1 MSNEICGD
9 AFDVD
14 YTMPHKFK
22 MQRDIPKL
30 LTKMMEAMGG
40 GQAELAKRLLGSEN
54 KQPNVSRWMKG
65 AEPKGK
71 NYQRI
76 MALAGILGVID
87 DSVNQPPK
95 NALHKNNPEANLI
108 GAEPDFDLDASAVV
122 PEIDVRAGASY
133 AGGFGQEEN
142 TIDQH
147 GNAVSRDAVRAN
159 WGIPTPFL
167 RDELHIRPDRAH
179 ILSVR
184 GDSMNDALF
193 DGDRAIIN
201 LDDRDVSQ
209 GGIFALLDD
218 NASVII
224 KQVEL
229 VRGSKSRRIR
239 CTSRNPVYAPF
250 ELDLDDP
257 VMIIGRVASKITRL

>member
-1 MSNEICGD
+1 MDETNTRLRQARQAAGFKSARAAAIRYNWTPSTYASHENGQTPVPRD
-9 AFDVD
+9 AAKAYAKAFKVDVAWLLNIEGSIN
-14 YTMPHKFK
+14 
-22 MQRDIPKL
+22 QPKKIGNRTDN
-30 LTKMMEAMGG
+30 LTVN
-40 GQAELAKRLLGSEN
+40 RL
-54 KQPNVSRWMKG
+54 G
-65 AEPKGK
+65 AEP
-71 NYQRI
+71 
-76 MALAGILGVID
+76 
-87 DSVNQPPK
+87 
-95 NALHKNNPEANLI
+95 HFE
-108 GAEPDFDLDASAVV
+108 LDAPATV

-133 AGGFGQEEN
+133 AGGFSQEEN

-147 GNAVSRDAVRAN
+147 GNSVSKDVVRVN
-159 WGIPTPFL
+159 WGIPAPFL
-167 RDELHIRPDRAH
+167 RDELHIRPGRAH

-218 NASVII
+218 DASVII

-229 VRGSKSRRIR
+229 VRGSKSKRIR

-250 ELDLDDP
+250 ELDLIDP

>member
-1 MSNEICGD
+1 MDESNTRLREARKAAGFKSARAAALRYNWTPSTYASHENGQTPVPRD
-9 AFDVD
+9 AAKA
-14 YTMPHKFK
+14 YAKAFK
-22 MQRDIPKL
+22 VSLAWL
-30 LTKMMEAMGG
+30 LDLE
-40 GQAELAKRLLGSEN
+40 
-54 KQPNVSRWMKG
+54 G
-65 AEPKGK
+65 A
-71 NYQRI
+71 
-76 MALAGILGVID
+76 
-87 DSVNQPPK
+87 VNQPQQK
-95 NALHKNNPEANLI
+95 RNPGVQSGTLQL
-108 GAEPDFDLDASAVV
+108 GSGRDFELDAPASV
-122 PEIDVRAGASY
+122 PEISITAGASY

-142 TIDQH
+142 TIDQD
-147 GNAVSRDAVRAN
+147 GNSVSQDAIRAT

-218 NASVII
+218 NASLII

-239 CTSRNPVYAPF
+239 CTSRNPIYAPF
-250 ELDLDDP
+250 ELELTDP
-257 VMIIGRVASKITRL
+257 VAIIGRVASKITRL